1 MATSRATLGSIF
13 AAVQSTA
20 TTATNTLQV
29 LDTTVNGMNGFVED
43 KMKRAAIRRKGTFAT
58 FKEQLHRE
66 LSQEEADSTLRIQE
80 YMNKSDSH
88 KSAYES
94 AYNRIAA
101 ALNEA

>member
-20 TTATNTLQV
+20 TTVTNTVQV

-43 KMKRAAIRRKGTFAT
+43 KMERAAIRRKGTFAT

-66 LSQEEADSTLRIQE
+66 VAQEEADSTLKVEE
-80 YMNKSDSH
+80 YMNKSESH
-88 KSAYES
+88 KV
-94 AYNRIAA
+94 AYNNAYSRIAA

>member
-29 LDTTVNGMNGFVED
+29 LDTTVNGMNNFVSD
-43 KMKRAAIRRKGTFAT
+43 KVERAAIRRKGTFAT

-66 LSQEEADSTLRIQE
+66 LAQEEADSTLRVQE
-80 YMNKSDSH
+80 YMSKSDSH
-88 KSAYES
+88 KLAYES
-94 AYNRIAA
+94 AYNRIAD
-101 ALNEA
+101 ALNDN